1 MGSFGW
7 LLFGVVTGDPGSS
20 KHSGHC
26 QFDRLYSVQQGIS
39 TLACIKGVGFVALSM
54 KWKTKSFLNDW
65 KMSQIIVE
73 QQFHDDKHF
82 PNAIYANRDAKLEN
96 FFACGDRQSS
106 LGVQNF
112 RGGENFH

>member
-1 MGSFGW
+1 
-7 LLFGVVTGDPGSS
+7 
-20 KHSGHC
+20 
-26 QFDRLYSVQQGIS
+26 
-39 TLACIKGVGFVALSM
+39 
-54 KWKTKSFLNDW
+54 
-65 KMSQIIVE
+65 MSQIIVE